1 VSEDQEVV
9 YVVDEEESMRRS
21 LEALVLAIRPDVKR

>member
-1 VSEDQEVV
+1 MTEDQAVV
-9 YVVDEEESMRRS
+9 FVVDDDGSMRRS